1 MDTVTY
7 YDGAGRI
14 TLTYSGLCLDRV
26 DLIQAGQERVDGTFA
41 GDTHYILDG
50 EPTERPSSPITRTDL
65 TLHDVPNGATLFING
80 ESYPAEG
87 EVELEFPMAGS
98 YQLRVECFPFLD
110 WNDEVTV

>member
-1 MDTVTY
+1 MIHVTE
-7 YDGAGRI
+7 YDSETGEF
-14 TLTYSGLCLDRV
+14 LLQYSYPNEEYREENRRDH
-26 DLIQAGQERVDGTFA
+26 QVDGTYD
-41 GDTHYILDG
+41 GGTHYILDG
-50 EPTERPSSPITRTDL
+50 EPTERPASPVTRTDL

-87 EVELEFPMAGS
+87 EVELEFPMAGI